1 MAEPSV
7 KGLSVVINGKR
18 GEVDRKTYVFTEDM
32 LPHLLQH
39 VPELT
44 LMQFATYVESTSR
57 TPFMVKVE
65 KNRFN
70 GTSVRESIPDL
81 LEYGMPITEA
91 QDYED
96 SRD

>member
-1 MAEPSV
+1 MVETNV
-7 KGLSVVINGKR
+7 NMISVVINGKR

-44 LMQFATYVESTSR
+44 LMMLATYVESTNR

-70 GTSVRESIPDL
+70 GTSVRESISDL
-81 LEYGMPITEA
+81 LEYGMPITEGR
-91 QDYED
+91 Q
-96 SRD
+96 